1 MIVKGGETGPHW
13 FVQIFNKLILA
24 FWGKFGVSNSI
35 MNIRQGRD
43 QFEYTWEQF
52 NYGLKLQLYS
62 MLFCRDQNSNRLK
75 YSWPYD
81 RCQKLLAGNF
91 GAGGTF
97 ISCVLRASNNTH
109 VYVSRLKGKKVVSAE
124 CWKNGKG
131 GGKSTFLTFSLFA
144 FPPHPRKH
152 FLYSRGCME
161 NIYLYT
167 ISI

>member
-13 FVQIFNKLILA
+13 FVQILNKLILA

-131 GGKSTFLTFSLFA
+131 GEKINIFNIFFVCFS
-144 FPPHPRKH
+144 
-152 FLYSRGCME
+152 S
-161 NIYLYT
+161 
-167 ISI
+167 SS